1 MVYVYKFCYRIWTDS
16 EVIRML
22 DISCIT
28 YIMIEVLCICPTQ
41 ALKYNFIWNIV
52 RSHSLLIIY

>member
-16 EVIRML
+16 VVIGML

-41 ALKYNFIWNIV
+41 ALFEI
-52 RSHSLLIIY
+52 LLGLTICW